1 MGVIIEIYVSSILD
15 AIIINLILWAMKIQ
29 YIIVLNQ
36 EFSFFKMFIKNIIK
50 LFIEISS
57 SVQGRINLTFY
68 GQYFQLQEIYI
79 YYP

>member
-36 EFSFFKMFIKNIIK
+36 EFSFFQNVYKKHNKIIYRDQ
-50 LFIEISS
+50 LFCA
-57 SVQGRINLTFY
+57 R
-68 GQYFQLQEIYI
+68 
-79 YYP
+79 